1 MMILKMMML
10 MIMMFL
16 QVLLSQFQRYQD
28 LISTRER
35 DNQAVIAYLR
45 QSDLAQAPGVLRA
58 LSQ

>member
-1 MMILKMMML
+1 MVTLHCS
-10 MIMMFL
+10 FL

-28 LISTRER
+28 RISARER

-45 QSDLAQAPGVLRA
+45 QSDLVQAPVVLRA